1 MDPRVRMKKPM
12 QQRTLDRMA
21 KVFASTE
28 ALLLEHGPEG
38 VSIPDVAE
46 ASGVPRASI
55 YQFYPN
61 KYLLFA
67 AIADGYM
74 ADCIAVIREG
84 GGVLAGRSWQ
94 EVTPVLVSAAANLFN
109 ERPVASILVLGWPMS
124 RETYLSQ
131 ETTLAEI
138 GAALRVIF
146 DNCRPS
152 MTLPETV
159 DVMHLVVELAF
170 AVFKHSFFQYGRITP
185 DMTQQATLIIEA
197 YLARM
202 VLPATS

>member
-1 MDPRVRMKKPM
+1 MEPRVRIKKPM
-12 QQRTLDRMA
+12 QQRTLERMA

-28 ALLLEHGPEG
+28 ALLLAHGPEG

-74 ADCIAVIREG
+74 AECLAVIRAG
-84 GGVLAGRSWQ
+84 GDALVGRAWQ
-94 EVTPVLVSAAANLFN
+94 AVAPILVSAAADLFN
-109 ERPVASILVLGWPMS
+109 QRPVASILVLGWPMS
-124 RETYLSQ
+124 RETYLAQ

-138 GAALRVIF
+138 GAAVRLIF
-146 DNCRPS
+146 DRCEPPAI
-152 MTLPETV
+152 LPAEP
-159 DVMHLVVELAF
+159 DVMHLAVELAF
-170 AVFKHSFFQYGRITP
+170 AVFKHSFFQHGRITP
-185 DMTQQATLIIEA
+185 DMTAQATLIIEA
-197 YLARM
+197 YLTRM
-202 VLPATS
+202 VQPATR